1 MVAIRMFEVC
11 EPEAL
16 KLAPLPHRYLDLSRV
31 LVVLKLIDE
40 LPNLTFGWI
49 GWISKKSHRS
59 SIAVQLLIDASELLI
74 DKFSEHANTSATRS
88 SDVPQVL

>member
-1 MVAIRMFEVC
+1 MVAMRMLEVC
-11 EPEAL
+11 QPEAL
-16 KLAPLPHRYLDLSRV
+16 KLATLPNTYLDLSRV
-31 LVVLKLIDE
+31 LVVLKLLDE